1 MSQASTT
8 ASPPRADVREAAGPF
23 KHVSTLARATFV
35 EAVRAKVFLYLIA
48 VAACMIAGSVPT
60 AELGIG
66 EELRLTTDVSVAG
79 AAYVCIFLSVF
90 LGVSAVSGEVE
101 KRTVYTIIAKSAT
114 RSQFVVGKFFGV
126 WATVAVAAT
135 AAYAMVI
142 GLVSVLGGRF
152 ASELLAA
159 YYMQLLDAALLVA
172 VAVFFSCITR
182 PLLSSGLTVAL
193 YLTGVSLK
201 SVYFWARRSNSDGTK
216 IFVDAFYRLLPNFQI
231 FDVRTEVVHHVPVT
245 AETMLYS
252 TAYCAC
258 YSAILLALG
267 CFIFHRRDLK

>member
-1 MSQASTT
+1 
-8 ASPPRADVREAAGPF
+8 VR
-23 KHVSTLARATFV
+23 HVVTLARATFV
-35 EAVRAKVFLYLIA
+35 EAVRARVFLYLIA

-79 AAYVCIFLSVF
+79 AAYVCVFLAVF

-126 WATVAVAAT
+126 WATVTVAAT

-142 GLVSVLGGRF
+142 GLVSVLSGRF
-152 ASELLAA
+152 ASELLVA
-159 YYMQLLDAALLVA
+159 YYMQVLDAGMLVA

-201 SVYFWARRSNSDGTK
+201 SVYFWARRANNETTSLL
-216 IFVDAFYRLLPNFQI
+216 VDAFYRVLPNFQI
-231 FDVRTEVVHHVPVT
+231 FDVRTEIVHRVPVT
-245 AETMLYS
+245 AGTLLFS
-252 TAYCAC
+252 AAYCAC

-267 CFIFHRRDLK
+267 CLIFHRRDLK